1 MKRLYNIC
9 FVALISALAA
19 GCTSKDKTVPVSSV
33 VLSESEIELMVGE
46 KQSIT
51 AYISP
56 YDATEQTVIWASSN
70 ASVAMV
76 SSDGEVTAVALGTA
90 TISASCEGK
99 TGECIINVIS
109 CKSVDLGLSVKWAD
123 RNVGAKSPQ
132 DYGDYFAWGET
143 EPKSEYSWATY
154 KFCNGDSHKL
164 TKYNSDPDYADS
176 GYGVVDNKIKL
187 VQSDDAA
194 HEKIGGKWRMP
205 TWDDV
210 EELLENTDWS
220 PTTVNGVKGF
230 LITSLKNRKT
240 IFLPSAGGIEGKTPR
255 YVGTNAL
262 YWCSEKASDEQTQ
275 AVILFTDED
284 EDYDFGFCFRH
295 IGLPVRAVTKK

>member
-1 MKRLYNIC
+1 M
-9 FVALISALAA
+9 ISALAA

-99 TGECIINVIS
+99 TGECIINVIT
-109 CKSVDLGLSVKWAD
+109 CKAVDLGLSVKWAD

-143 EPKSEYSWATY
+143 EPKSEYTWATY
-154 KFCNGDSHKL
+154 KFCNGDSRKL
-164 TKYNSDPDYADS
+164 NKYNSDS
-176 GYGVVDNKIKL
+176 NFGVVDNKLKL